1 MHSNLHTM
9 PAVILA
15 LSVATTFPTVAL
27 SHGDSPE
34 SEDAHRMIEEM
45 REVHMG
51 HEHEHDFEGMEEMS
65 HEDMERVM
73 ATLVDL
79 GLAVPPMDAA
89 HGKDLFVN
97 KGCIVCHQVNG
108 VGGEMGPSLN
118 ASQMPSTMNAFEF
131 AARMWRGAGAMI
143 ALQEDLF
150 GEQIDLDGQD
160 LADLVAFVHDET
172 VQASLKAEDIPDNMK
187 ELIP

>member
-1 MHSNLHTM
+1 MHSSLHTVS
-9 PAVILA
+9 AAIFSLLVVTILPSA
-15 LSVATTFPTVAL
+15 AR
-27 SHGDSPE
+27 SHGDTPE
-34 SEDAHRMIEEM
+34 SEDAHRMIDEM
-45 REVHMG
+45 REMHKG
-51 HEHEHDFEGMEEMS
+51 HKHEHDFEAMEQMS

-79 GLAVPPMDAA
+79 GLAVPPMDAS
-89 HGKDLFVN
+89 HGKELFVN

-108 VGGEMGPSLN
+108 VGGEMGPSFD
-118 ASQMPSTMNAFEF
+118 ASEMLPTMNAFEF

-150 GEQIDLDGQD
+150 GEQIELDGQD
-160 LADLVAFVHDET
+160 LADLIAFVHDET
-172 VQASLKAEDIPDNMK
+172 VQHSLKAEDIPERMR

>member
-1 MHSNLHTM
+1 MNFGLHIV
-9 PAVILA
+9 PAAILS
-15 LSVATTFPTVAL
+15 LSVATIFPSAAL
-27 SHGDSPE
+27 SHGDTPE

-45 REVHMG
+45 RETHMG
-51 HEHEHDFEGMEEMS
+51 HEHEHDFEAMEQMS

-79 GLAVPPMDAA
+79 GLVVPLMDAS
-89 HGKDLFVN
+89 HGKELFIN

-108 VGGEMGPSLN
+108 VGGEMGPSMD
-118 ASQMPSTMNAFEF
+118 ASEMPTMSAFEF

-150 GEQIDLDGQD
+150 GEQIELDGQD
-160 LADLVAFVHDET
+160 LADLIAFVHDET
-172 VQASLKAEDIPDNMK
+172 VQASLKAEDIPDKMR
-187 ELIP
+187 ELMP